1 MKFRSYWSDPI
12 WRGLRAITFVT
23 ATSTVVILVGYL
35 AGGTSWLD
43 ALAAVVV
50 ANVGLNIALVIRTMV
65 VRARNRHSR
74 GISP

>member
-1 MKFRSYWSDPI
+1 VKFRSYWSDPI
-12 WRGLRAITFVT
+12 WRGLRVITFVT
-23 ATSTVVILVGYL
+23 ATSTVVILVAYL
-35 AGGTSWLD
+35 AGETSWLD